1 LLLSSPAFSHGG
13 LIPAAYTCDASS
25 LSPPLVWSDIPE
37 DAKCLA
43 LFCYDPDAPGR
54 TFCHWAI
61 YNIGSGASGLEEGA
75 GARTRKATYPQAVS
89 DFCCAGYD
97 GPCPPS
103 GHGIHHY
110 HFRLSALKEPLDDV
124 ATRAR
129 CARRSD
135 AAGASSR
142 DCVSRTHRELRTLL
156 AATSDMCVLASI
168 HLKI

>member
-1 LLLSSPAFSHGG
+1 MILNWTTVALECLLRLLLSSPAFSHGG
-13 LIPAAYTCDASS
+13 LIPAAYICDASS

-75 GARTRKATYPQAVS
+75 GARTRKATYPQAVN

-97 GPCPPS
+97 GPCPPR

-129 CARRSD
+129 CAEVMPLAR
-135 AAGASSR
+135 
-142 DCVSRTHRELRTLL
+142 HREI
-156 AATSDMCVLASI
+156 ASVELI
-168 HLKI
+168 GSYERY